1 MDKLQ
6 DVAIDNLDLLL
17 KCGFNKAVAR
27 IVLNDRVNI
36 VQTVTLHKVVL
47 STLGELMQ
55 FKKGM
60 STLGVLDALKEHPD
74 LLLPHYCCI
83 FIYDEKLTLRQ

>member
-6 DVAIDNLDLLL
+6 DVAVDNLDLLL
-17 KCGFNKAVAR
+17 ECGFNKAVAR
-27 IVLNDRVNI
+27 IKLNDRVNI

-47 STLGELMQ
+47 STLGELTQ
-55 FKKGM
+55 FKEGL

-74 LLLPHYCCI
+74 LLLPYYCCS
-83 FIYDEKLTLRQ
+83 YDEKLTPGQ